1 MARKGS
7 PGAGAGLD
15 SELYIRVGGTRAA
28 PVWLRL
34 ARVGDVTI
42 GGEKNS
48 AAFSSRESP
57 TEKNTFGTLKIPLS
71 LTYYR
76 RQRFVDAVYNLL
88 SDSHLNNTELDICAM
103 DRPIA
108 ESGSLGIRGT
118 YIVSKLERG
127 EPINDTVSYSVELLE
142 SDSVDP
148 DDNVTPISTSAYSIP

>member
-1 MARKGS
+1 MTRGPS

-42 GGEKNS
+42 GGDKNS
-48 AAFSSRESP
+48 ESFSSRESP
-57 TEKNTFGTLKIPLS
+57 TEKATFGTIKVPIS
-71 LTYYR
+71 FTYYR
-76 RQRFVDAVYNLL
+76 RQRFTDAVFNLL
-88 SDSHLNNTELDICAM
+88 SRSHLENLELDIAAM

-108 ESGSLGIRGT
+108 ESGAVGIRGT

-127 EPINDTVSYSVELLE
+127 EPINGTVNYSVELLE